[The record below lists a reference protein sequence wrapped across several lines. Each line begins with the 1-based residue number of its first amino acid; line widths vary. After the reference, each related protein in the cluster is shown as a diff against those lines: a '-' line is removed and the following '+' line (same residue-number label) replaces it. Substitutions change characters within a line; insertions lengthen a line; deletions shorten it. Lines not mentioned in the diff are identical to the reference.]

1 MPAWIRA
8 RFPFFAGE
16 KPLFNV
22 NINKSNNI
30 NKFWVDNGRLWSD
43 LGLIKN
49 ILLDMFFFIHQW
61 APCWIFAEGRF
72 RKSQHLPRCA
82 NSLFWW
88 KVDLQA
94 NSMTNTLPTTHVHCP
109 TYQARFYKSKWNGH
123 LFHKSWHLPP
133 PNHCF
138 GQLCCGCAICPSVC
152 LAITHAPPSKSQ
164 TLDLTVLVHAY
175 CILHMTMVMMT
186 MSLPMMKV
194 NLLEFSAFGGVG
206 KLLNCIYGQKMRPPI
221 ISVN

>member
-1 MPAWIRA
+1 MIRL
-8 RFPFFAGE
+8 G
-16 KPLFNV
+16 
-22 NINKSNNI
+22 
-30 NKFWVDNGRLWSD
+30 SD
-43 LGLIKN
+43 KKHSFGYV
-49 ILLDMFFFIHQW
+49 FFIHKW

-82 NSLFWW
+82 NSLFWS

-206 KLLNCIYGQKMRPPI
+206 KSHMVKEWGRPSSVWIKLLMSNNTLKLCSLSCMLEEEEKCSSQHWFNIQ
-221 ISVN
+221 

>member
-1 MPAWIRA
+1 
-8 RFPFFAGE
+8 
-16 KPLFNV
+16 
-22 NINKSNNI
+22 
-30 NKFWVDNGRLWSD
+30 
-43 LGLIKN
+43 
-49 ILLDMFFFIHQW
+49 MFFSSITEYHVGYM
-61 APCWIFAEGRF
+61 ERGRF
-72 RKSQHLPRCA
+72 CKSQHLPRCA

-88 KVDLQA
+88 KVDLQI
-94 NSMTNTLPTTHVHCP
+94 NSVTNTLLTTHVHCP

-175 CILHMTMVMMT
+175 CILHMMVVMMT
-186 MSLPMMKV
+186 MSLPMPKV
-194 NLLEFSAFGGVG
+194 TRVFCSWGIESFLNFKWSKSEATYQCQLSCWLRNTLMLCLVSWMLLEDEEKSSSQNWV
-206 KLLNCIYGQKMRPPI
+206 NIYRYRG
-221 ISVN
+221 